1 MGGRPAE
8 QWYAIRFCRFK
19 DPDFVNSP
27 NLFSFSRS
35 LQSGLRLTEAAL
47 QAARLARLTRIVEH
61 ACKEVPYYRGL
72 FDSVGFK
79 PGQLKRLSDLRFI
92 PVTTRERLQEIP
104 RDELISRAVRAHR
117 LRVARTSGSTGT
129 PVAVYRTRQE
139 SWLRKMLTLRT
150 FLHNGLRWNDRVVTI
165 SRRPSGAPF
174 ERLQNWW
181 PVATLRNLWFHEQP
195 EAIIR
200 ELQRLQATVI
210 YGFASNLAIIADLM
224 LRGGIDDVKPRLLA
238 TSSDPLTAGY
248 RRLLAR
254 AFHSEPLDLY
264 NCTELGDVAWECQ
277 RRQGL
282 HVNADWLCVEVL
294 RAGEPV
300 GPGGTGEVVVTPL
313 YRYAMPL
320 IRYSPGDIATVA
332 QDPCACGVTLPMLSQ
347 LEGRSQNVV
356 PLPGGRYFAGFS
368 EIMSHYPEIKRYQIV
383 QTALDAFTVRIVPGH
398 EFSPQVSHRIAR
410 VMTERLGNRIRVE
423 VSAVDESEMGAR
435 RKSLTV
441 IPLHPV
447 DLGSAL

>member
-19 DPDFVNSP
+19 DSDFVNSP

-35 LQSGLRLTEAAL
+35 LQSGLRLTEAPL

-165 SRRPSGAPF
+165 SRQPSGAPF

-200 ELQRLQATVI
+200 ELQRLQPTVI

-423 VSAVDESEMGAR
+423 VSAVDESELGAR

>member
-195 EAIIR
+195 EAIVR
-200 ELQRLQATVI
+200 ELQRLQPTVI

-238 TSSDPLTAGY
+238 TSSDLLTTGY

-277 RRQGL
+277 RRKGL

-347 LEGRSQNVV
+347 LEARSQNVV

-423 VSAVDESEMGAR
+423 VSAVDESELGAR